1 MEWSGIMKRF
11 LPLVLVVGLA
21 PVLAAAQ
28 ALDSPNPPPDAAP
41 APAAVTPA
49 AGLTPTGGVTPGP
62 LVPLEA
68 AYADM
73 SGEELFA
80 KVLQHD
86 RTSDAALRQYSSV
99 RTYSV
104 VNDKG
109 KSYVQEVIAVDYQAP
124 DSKTFVTRSQSG
136 SPLVRALVLDR
147 LVQSEKETS
156 SGRAHRDSGMKPEN
170 YILKLIGEQDL
181 GPYHCLVAE
190 AAPRRRDRYL
200 FEGHVWISSDDYGIV
215 RMAGR
220 PARPLS
226 FWLTRA
232 DFVRQY
238 RRIGGFW
245 LPAEDETLAQVRLYG
260 KKTLMV
266 KYDDY
271 KVNDAPIAPAAGSGP
286 PSP

>member
-1 MEWSGIMKRF
+1 MKPF
-11 LPLVLVVGLA
+11 LRLALAVGLA
-21 PVLAAAQ
+21 PALAAAQ

-41 APAAVTPA
+41 AAMTPA
-49 AGLTPTGGVTPGP
+49 AGLTPTGGVIPGP
-62 LVPLEA
+62 LLPLQATHEA
-68 AYADM
+68 LT
-73 SGEELFA
+73 GEGLFA
-80 KVLQHD
+80 NLLEHD
-86 RTSDAALRQYSSV
+86 RMCETKLHQYSSL

-104 VNDKG
+104 INDKG
-109 KSYVQEVIAVDYQAP
+109 KSYVQEVLAVDFHAP
-124 DSKTFVTRSQSG
+124 DSKTFVTKSQSG

-170 YILKLIGEQDL
+170 YILKLIGEQDV

-190 AAPRRRDRYL
+190 ATPRRRDRYL
-200 FEGHVWISSDDYGIV
+200 FEGQVWISSDDYGIV
-215 RMAGR
+215 RMAGH

-238 RRIGGFW
+238 QKIGGFW
-245 LPAEDETLAQVRLYG
+245 LPAEDETLVQVRLYG

-271 KVNDAPIAPAAGSGP
+271 QVNAAPNAPATGSGP